1 MWLQLWGWH
10 VGHCCALGVVSMQSE
25 VARNSIAQSS
35 APFGN
40 NSIFN
45 KAVNEIPFSTRLPVD
60 RTVWGPGVQD
70 AMEEQKGDEGQR
82 LTSLFRTKGRL
93 PSRAL

>member
-1 MWLQLWGWH
+1 
-10 VGHCCALGVVSMQSE
+10 MQSE
-25 VARNSIAQSS
+25 VARNNIAQWS

-60 RTVWGPGVQD
+60 RPSVWGPGVQD
-70 AMEEQKGDEGQR
+70 AMEERKGDEGPR

-93 PSRAL
+93 PFKSFIRNIH

>member
-1 MWLQLWGWH
+1 
-10 VGHCCALGVVSMQSE
+10 MQSE
-25 VARNSIAQSS
+25 VARNSITQSS

-45 KAVNEIPFSTRLPVD
+45 KAVNEMPFSTRLPVD
-60 RTVWGPGVQD
+60 RTSVRGPGLQD
-70 AMEEQKGDEGQR
+70 VMEGQKGDKGPR

-93 PSRAL
+93 PPQELNKKYPLTSDSLRCERPAEG